1 MECLDLI
8 GVRGAS
14 YRRMWYCC
22 RHSHVDSL
30 VLRAFFIGSLMGNR
44 GSAEKCSVI
53 VWRFGNRQAEPFFA
67 YPNALN
73 RFRG

>member
-1 MECLDLI
+1 MALKNGGSSQVEYLDLI

-30 VLRAFFIGSLMGNR
+30 VLRAFFIGSPIG
-44 GSAEKCSVI
+44 
-53 VWRFGNRQAEPFFA
+53 
-67 YPNALN
+67 
-73 RFRG
+73 